1 MISAHNDNGVRN
13 IFNEEEKKASR
24 RKDTGW
30 DASITVEAAFVMPV
44 VLSTV
49 FALIYLTLQLHDICR
64 IQGILDKTL
73 HQAGMS
79 YKHRTE
85 LASDEINY
93 AWIGD
98 RGVFY
103 DLFRDQSGEE
113 EEVKRYLQQKFSKG
127 LFLLK
132 ITKLEAE
139 VKKTKLRVKI
149 EAETIISLPWI
160 ASLFDGFSST
170 VIAGDYPVHNPAE
183 TIRICEII
191 LDTGSQVKGVE
202 LLKSKLEGFLKR

>member
-1 MISAHNDNGVRN
+1 MRS
-13 IFNEEEKKASR
+13 IFNEKESKSNR
-24 RKDTGW
+24 RKDSGW

-44 VLSTV
+44 VLCTV

-64 IQGILDKTL
+64 IQGIMDKTL
-73 HQAGMS
+73 HQAGML

-103 DLFRDQSGEE
+103 DLFGDLSGEKE
-113 EEVKRYLQQKFSKG
+113 GVKRYLQQELSKG
-127 LFLLK
+127 LFLLR

-139 VKKTKLRVKI
+139 VKKTKLRVRI
-149 EAETIISLPWI
+149 EAETLISLPWV
-160 ASLFDGFSST
+160 APLFDGLSSMVLT
-170 VIAGDYPVHNPAE
+170 GEYPVHNPAE
-183 TIRICEII
+183 TIRICEVI
-191 LDTGSQVKGVE
+191 LDTGLQVKGVE